1 MDTKGSV
8 ISPTV
13 IHCIFRQ
20 FFLRCLGVVFATFL
34 FGASYVGADD
44 ISFTEV
50 EQLGSNESYVVSWDV
65 FGQRWHTIVNRDAQ
79 FGSSIPVIKV
89 SVSTGN
95 EELAEVLPNCYF
107 RGSLV
112 DDLSNPIAN
121 TYAYVNL
128 CDTTIPFTG
137 FVSDDN
143 GVYVIS
149 RSETSPVG
157 IQMTI
162 DNPALPVPYIG
173 ISQDGGV
180 ADNSISPGLVPR
192 HSHSGLF
199 PSIEIAIEPAYIAR
213 YEGIQ
218 YQERVAENFA
228 FANFIYQLN
237 AMKQLNL
244 IAITLLDQ
252 NLIWSGG
259 SGSIRS
265 NIQNLRMR
273 TAQSTSA
280 DMTVLYL
287 GSSVNTSNLWGW
299 AEEGY
304 ACDLQRAVAEGLSV
318 NTVNI
323 GKSSGYNVD
332 LPSLIQRGW
341 ILAHEIGHMLDGK
354 HIKNDNLMDG
364 NFSYGAALSD
374 FMATCAAK
382 SYFLNS
388 CAFNTRT
395 WKFTDYYS
403 CD

>member
-8 ISPTV
+8 IKSAV
-13 IHCIFRQ
+13 IHFIFHQ
-20 FFLRCLGVVFATFL
+20 FFFRYFVILFATFL
-34 FGASYVGADD
+34 LVTSDAGADD
-44 ISFTEV
+44 ISFIQV
-50 EQLGSNESYVVSWDV
+50 EQLGNNQSYLVSWEV
-65 FGQRWHTIVNRDAQ
+65 FGQRWNIIVNRDSQ

-95 EELAEVLPNCYF
+95 EELVDVLPNCYY
-107 RGSLV
+107 RGTLV
-112 DDLSNPIAN
+112 DDLSNPIEN
-121 TYAYVNL
+121 TFAYVNL
-128 CDTTIPFTG
+128 CDSAIPFTG

-149 RSETSPVG
+149 RSETSPSG

-162 DNPALPVPYIG
+162 DNSALPVPYIG
-173 ISQDGGV
+173 ISQDGGA

-192 HSHSGLF
+192 HGHADLF
-199 PSIEIAIEPAYIAR
+199 PSVEIALEPAYIAN
-213 YEGIQ
+213 YEGTQ
-218 YQERVAENFA
+218 YHERIAENLA

-237 AMKQLNL
+237 AMKQINL

-273 TAQSTSA
+273 TAQPASA
-280 DMTVLYL
+280 DMTILYL
-287 GSSVNTSNLWGW
+287 GSSVNTTNLWGW
-299 AEEGY
+299 AEEGF
-304 ACDLQRAVAEGLSV
+304 ACDLQRAVAEGISV

-341 ILAHEIGHMLDGK
+341 LLAHELGHLLDGK
-354 HIKNDNLMDG
+354 HIKNDYLMDG
-364 NFSYGAALSD
+364 NFLYGTALSD
-374 FMATCAAK
+374 FVATCGTK
-382 SYFLNS
+382 SHFLNS
-388 CAFNTRT
+388 CAFNTKT

-403 CD
+403 CN